1 MSLCLARPPGS
12 KRRGRRRLSGPVALW
27 ASAVL
32 PAGCVPSRCR
42 NRLVRRWSRD
52 DAHGAGVLT
61 KTTREQSLPSHRLWG
76 CGLLDWTVCH
86 APCKPSLRP
95 CRPVRRA
102 RKIIKQKKGRIACD
116 LGQAPTPLRAGVSV
130 SAWNLTRRES
140 ALGRHRKGTARGRRS
155 EWSVDAETIPA
166 EKPPTSLIHLVPVGE
181 MERSSAALTPCHF
194 VSEIRY
200 DISSKK
206 ILGTISQA
214 VVVFPAPRSRAGA
227 PVQRSNHLVERRASV
242 RDSESDNGSRR
253 RKHRDAGRGRAARA
267 PAARRG
273 NSNPDKA
280 GPRAGGADL

>member
-1 MSLCLARPPGS
+1 MEVTVARKNFWVLNGLFISPGGLVGMSLCLARPPGS
-12 KRRGRRRLSGPVALW
+12 KRRGRRLLSGPVALW

-86 APCKPSLRP
+86 APCKPSIRP

-140 ALGRHRKGTARGRRS
+140 ADT
-155 EWSVDAETIPA
+155 
-166 EKPPTSLIHLVPVGE
+166 
-181 MERSSAALTPCHF
+181 ER
-194 VSEIRY
+194 
-200 DISSKK
+200 
-206 ILGTISQA
+206 
-214 VVVFPAPRSRAGA
+214 
-227 PVQRSNHLVERRASV
+227 
-242 RDSESDNGSRR
+242 
-253 RKHRDAGRGRAARA
+253 
-267 PAARRG
+267 ARRG
-273 NSNPDKA
+273 GA
-280 GPRAGGADL
+280 GLSGVSTRKQSRQKSLRLL